1 MYKLPKTQRT
11 EGSRHVVPLVA
22 FIFDDVGDQRIALMN
37 KITEPEKLQKL
48 QVNFLV
54 AYFLSAPDTPTFFH
68 KPPCS
73 FCSFS
78 VPHFLHQFWYP
89 LYPDI
94 LRFCTIC
101 SFCSFFVFLFFLNY
115 YSFFLITPSF
125 PHLHLFSIFMFFHSK
140 YIKNKE
146 EKGSMDT
153 SGHVSN

>member
-68 KPPCS
+68 KPPCT
-73 FCSFS
+73 
-78 VPHFLHQFWYP
+78 L
-89 LYPDI
+89 
-94 LRFCTIC
+94 CT
-101 SFCSFFVFLFFLNY
+101 LLWKADFLNI
-115 YSFFLITPSF
+115 SE
-125 PHLHLFSIFMFFHSK
+125 
-140 YIKNKE
+140 KE
-146 EKGSMDT
+146 KPR
-153 SGHVSN
+153 HVK